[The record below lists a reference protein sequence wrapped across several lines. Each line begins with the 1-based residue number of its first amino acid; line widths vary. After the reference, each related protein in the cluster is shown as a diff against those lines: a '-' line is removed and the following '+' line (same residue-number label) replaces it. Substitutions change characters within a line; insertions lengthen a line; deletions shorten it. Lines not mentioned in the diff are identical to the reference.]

1 MPLRSMSPPRP
12 RPPLAPPPPAQSQ
25 SQGEDPDG
33 FKRPKQGVKSDGEE
47 TGLGGKDGSL
57 IPSRPMARSEVGAAS
72 FKKVDFDP

>member
-57 IPSRPMARSEVGAAS
+57 IPRRARSEVGAKS
-72 FKKVDFDP
+72 FKEVVFFDP